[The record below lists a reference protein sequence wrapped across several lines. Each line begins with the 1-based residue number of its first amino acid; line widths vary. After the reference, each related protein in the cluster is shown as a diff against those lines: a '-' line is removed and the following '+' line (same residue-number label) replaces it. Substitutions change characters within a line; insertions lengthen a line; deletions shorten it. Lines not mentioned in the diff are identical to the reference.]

1 MGAGDISLAIMI
13 TAQNQASSVIQG
25 LARDL
30 GPLGVGMAAIGVGAI
45 AAGVAAVKMAGDYQS
60 ATTTLVTGAGESVKN
75 LGLVRQGLLDI
86 SVATG
91 TSTDALVKSMFLVES
106 AGYHGAQ
113 GLQVETIAAE
123 GAKVAHAD
131 LTQTA
136 DILTTSLH
144 DFNLTAG
151 QSTPVMNSLIVTV
164 QNGKMTMDNLNESMK
179 TVLPVAGALHVPLAD
194 VEGAL
199 STMAIAGDK
208 GSIAG
213 THLAMMLK
221 MLANPASTAQKEMS
235 AMGIDSI
242 KLAQTMQTSLPA
254 ALQMIQN
261 AVAQHF
267 VPGSVEYNRAIAT
280 ILGGS
285 KSGIAGLEL
294 MGQNMN
300 TLVADTKA
308 ASDAFRNSGKD
319 VQGWAMV
326 QGDFNQKMDELH
338 ATLNVVLID
347 LGAKM
352 LPVLTDIVQHGLIPF
367 VNNLDYIVK
376 NGSPIITFLQGS
388 SVGATLLRDA
398 LIGLAVAVAAVKIAL
413 LVESMASFIAS
424 VPGMLSN
431 LFLVQSAVTSVG
443 TATTETAAATA
454 TASAGMSF
462 SLAGIAV
469 AFAPLT
475 LAAKYL
481 VDNRSNIID
490 TITGIKNAGSGPT
503 GNGQN
508 TGFIGNWW
516 QQMNQQAADAK
527 KAADD
532 AAAAAKK
539 SADATRYALDQV
551 SQDYIKWLGT
561 TGITWKQYE
570 QQAINARKQIVAD
583 GLAVQSQWAQSVE
596 RGVSD
601 MTTANDKIQSQWSQS
616 VQRSVTT
623 MMTATD
629 KEQSAWAQSVDR
641 NTAKVVGDFGKV
653 AQTADQTVTRL
664 KQLNNP
670 LKTSVDNAAVVKL
683 GLDAD
688 LTRKK
693 LLATNGPYYP
703 VVNVSSIAA
712 SGNTADQTRKKL
724 LAMNGPYYPLV
735 NAGSVAAA
743 GNTADQTRNKLL
755 ALNGSSTWNAY
766 VNTYQNVSTNY
777 LNTGGPVIGHGFAS
791 GVTNNPIGGWYDVG
805 ERGPEKMYVPQG
817 ASILP
822 HGINPTSKGAFGLSG
837 AISGS
842 DKTMNITV
850 QLDSRNMMQA
860 LGVRQAKEIRIQG
873 NYRNG

>member
-151 QSTPVMNSLIVTV
+151 QATPVMNSLIVTV

-221 MLANPASTAQKEMS
+221 MLANPASTASKEMK

-242 KLAQTMQTSLPA
+242 DLANTMRTSLPD
-254 ALQMIQN
+254 ALKMIQN

-300 TLVADTKA
+300 TLVTDTNA
-308 ASDAFRNSGKD
+308 AANAFKNSGKD

-347 LGAKM
+347 LGTKM
-352 LPVLTDIVQHGLIPF
+352 LPILTNVVQNVLIPF

-376 NGSPIITFLQGS
+376 NVSPIITFLQGS
-388 SVGATLLRDA
+388 SVGATLLKDA
-398 LIGLAVAVAAVKIAL
+398 MIGLGLTIAAVKIATI
-413 LVESMASFIAS
+413 VNAMGDFVTD
-424 VPGMLSN
+424 VPGMIAKIY
-431 LFLVQSAVTSVG
+431 LVQTSMTGIG
-443 TATTETAAATA
+443 TASTSAATA
-454 TASAGMSF
+454 TATSAAAMEL
-462 SLAGIAV
+462 SLAGIVTGIGLVLV
-469 AFAPLT
+469 AEIGLAKWIRDNNIVPVAGNNQPDWVTHLQNRVKSVSDAMQLLRQNIKFVTDATTGATIDLAKFAKTADLSGSSTVT
-475 LAAKYL
+475 LAQALAL
-481 VDNRSNIID
+481 V
-490 TITGIKNAGSGPT
+490 GKNASGFLT
-503 GNGQN
+503 
-508 TGFIGNWW
+508 
-516 QQMNQQAADAK
+516 AS
-527 KAADD
+527 DD
-532 AAAAAKK
+532 A
-539 SADATRYALDQV
+539 
-551 SQDYIKWLGT
+551 
-561 TGITWKQYE
+561 
-570 QQAINARKQIVAD
+570 
-583 GLAVQSQWAQSVE
+583 
-596 RGVSD
+596 
-601 MTTANDKIQSQWSQS
+601 
-616 VQRSVTT
+616 
-623 MMTATD
+623 
-629 KEQSAWAQSVDR
+629 
-641 NTAKVVGDFGKV
+641 
-653 AQTADQTVTRL
+653 
-664 KQLNNP
+664 
-670 LKTSVDNAAVVKL
+670 
-683 GLDAD
+683 
-688 LTRKK
+688 
-693 LLATNGPYYP
+693 
-703 VVNVSSIAA
+703 
-712 SGNTADQTRKKL
+712 KL
-724 LAMNGPYYPLV
+724 LAMNIGNVKDMTNGYVTDLKSAVNKTGAFMSLQDQQMALWFKAIQNGSTQTFSQFQADLQNKAEKELKVTGATADDTLKHLLQLNAPLNTSV
-735 NAGSVAAA
+735 DKTAVVAA
-743 GNTADQTRNKLL
+743 GQSADITRAKL
-755 ALNGSSTWNAY
+755 
-766 VNTYQNVSTNY
+766 
-777 LNTGGPVIGHGFAS
+777 
-791 GVTNNPIGGWYDVG
+791 
-805 ERGPEKMYVPQG
+805 
-817 ASILP
+817 
-822 HGINPTSKGAFGLSG
+822 
-837 AISGS
+837 
-842 DKTMNITV
+842 
-850 QLDSRNMMQA
+850 
-860 LGVRQAKEIRIQG
+860 
-873 NYRNG
+873 

>member
-1 MGAGDISLAIMI
+1 
-13 TAQNQASSVIQG
+13 
-25 LARDL
+25 
-30 GPLGVGMAAIGVGAI
+30 MAAIGVGAI

-388 SVGATLLRDA
+388 SVGATVLKDA
-398 LIGLAVAVAAVKIAL
+398 MIGLAVAIAAVKITN
-413 LVESMASFIAS
+413 LVTGMASFVSA
-424 VPGMLSN
+424 VPGMLAKIY
-431 LFLVQSAVTSVG
+431 LVQTSMTGIG
-443 TATTETAAATA
+443 TASTSAATA
-454 TASAGMSF
+454 TATSAAAMEL
-462 SLAGIAV
+462 SLAGIV
-469 AFAPLT
+469 
-475 LAAKYL
+475 
-481 VDNRSNIID
+481 
-490 TITGIKNAGSGPT
+490 TGIGLVLVAEIGLAKWIRDNNIVPKAGT
-503 GNGQN
+503 
-508 TGFIGNWW
+508 
-516 QQMNQQAADAK
+516 NQPDWVTHLNSAKIAADN
-527 KAADD
+527 
-532 AAAAAKK
+532 AAAAMK
-539 SADATRYALDQV
+539 ALDGQIKTAW
-551 SQDYIKWLGT
+551 SDMNALGDY
-561 TGITWKQYE
+561 
-570 QQAINARKQIVAD
+570 
-583 GLAVQSQWAQSVE
+583 AQSHQ
-596 RGVSD
+596 RILGDITDPIALTKADTQLQYTKSKLD
-601 MTTANDKIQSQWSQS
+601 DLAKPYIIPIITTEIEKS
-616 VQRSVTT
+616 
-623 MMTATD
+623 
-629 KEQSAWAQSVDR
+629 
-641 NTAKVVGDFGKV
+641 
-653 AQTADQTVTRL
+653 RL
-664 KQLNNP
+664 K
-670 LKTSVDNAAVVKL
+670 
-683 GLDAD
+683 
-688 LTRKK
+688 
-693 LLATNGPYYP
+693 
-703 VVNVSSIAA
+703 
-712 SGNTADQTRKKL
+712 
-724 LAMNGPYYPLV
+724 
-735 NAGSVAAA
+735 
-743 GNTADQTRNKLL
+743 
-755 ALNGSSTWNAY
+755 
-766 VNTYQNVSTNY
+766 
-777 LNTGGPVIGHGFAS
+777 VI
-791 GVTNNPIGGWYDVG
+791 
-805 ERGPEKMYVPQG
+805 E
-817 ASILP
+817 
-822 HGINPTSKGAFGLSG
+822 
-837 AISGS
+837 
-842 DKTMNITV
+842 
-850 QLDSRNMMQA
+850 
-860 LGVRQAKEIRIQG
+860 
-873 NYRNG
+873 

>member
-30 GPLGVGMAAIGVGAI
+30 GPLGVGMAAVGVGAV
-45 AAGVAAVKMAGDYQS
+45 AAGVAAVKMAGDYRS
-60 ATTTLVTGAGESVKN
+60 TTTTLVTGAGESVKN
-75 LGLVRQGLLDI
+75 LGMVRQGLLGI

-106 AGYHGAQ
+106 AGYHGAA

-300 TLVADTKA
+300 TLVTDTNA
-308 ASDAFRNSGKD
+308 AANAFKNSGKD

-326 QGDFNQKMDELH
+326 QGDFNQKLDQLH

-347 LGAKM
+347 LGTKM
-352 LPVLTDIVQHGLIPF
+352 LPVLTDIVQNGLIPF

-388 SVGATLLRDA
+388 SVGATLLKDA
-398 LIGLAVAVAAVKIAL
+398 MIGLALAIAAVKIATI
-413 LVESMASFIAS
+413 VNAMGDFVAA
-424 VPGMLSN
+424 VPGMLAKIY
-431 LFLVQSAVTSVG
+431 LVQTSMTGIG
-443 TATTETAAATA
+443 TASTSAATA
-454 TASAGMSF
+454 TATSAAAMEL
-462 SLAGIAV
+462 SLAGIVTGIGLVLV
-469 AFAPLT
+469 AEIGLAKWIRDNNIVPKAGTNQPDWVTHLNSTKTSADNAAKAAKDLDAQIQQAWKDEQGLYDWAHSHNHILGDLQDPLT
-475 LAAKYL
+475 LQPTDVKIMTIKSHLDDLAKPWVLPTDLPNRNLTALDLKVIDLKSHIDDLQGPVSIGVLTPDVEIARAKVIDLKSHMDDLTGPVNVGVLTPDVVAA
-481 VDNRSNIID
+481 RMAAID
-490 TITGIKNAGSGPT
+490 AKSHLDDLKGPT
-503 GNGQN
+503 TPIVLTPQITSANVLAMETKTHLDDLVGPTDIL
-508 TGFIGNWW
+508 TGYPDLTSANVLAMETKTHLDDLIGPTNIGV
-516 QQMNQQAADAK
+516 NYGSLTQANVNAMVLK
-527 KAADD
+527 SHLDD
-532 AAAAAKK
+532 I
-539 SADATRYALDQV
+539 S
-551 SQDYIKWLGT
+551 
-561 TGITWKQYE
+561 
-570 QQAINARKQIVAD
+570 
-583 GLAVQSQWAQSVE
+583 
-596 RGVSD
+596 
-601 MTTANDKIQSQWSQS
+601 
-616 VQRSVTT
+616 
-623 MMTATD
+623 
-629 KEQSAWAQSVDR
+629 
-641 NTAKVVGDFGKV
+641 
-653 AQTADQTVTRL
+653 
-664 KQLNNP
+664 NNP
-670 LKTSVDNAAVVKL
+670 
-683 GLDAD
+683 
-688 LTRKK
+688 
-693 LLATNGPYYP
+693 
-703 VVNVSSIAA
+703 VNV
-712 SGNTADQTRKKL
+712 N
-724 LAMNGPYYPLV
+724 
-735 NAGSVAAA
+735 
-743 GNTADQTRNKLL
+743 
-755 ALNGSSTWNAY
+755 
-766 VNTYQNVSTNY
+766 VNTNY
-777 LNTGGPVIGHGFAS
+777 SSSGTPPPLNIPIRRFAS
-791 GVTNNPIGGWYDVG
+791 GVENFSGGMAFVHQGEVLMNLSRGTNVIPANKVSTG
-805 ERGPEKMYVPQG
+805 
-817 ASILP
+817 
-822 HGINPTSKGAFGLSG
+822 KGAFGLSSARG
-837 AISGS
+837 GN

-860 LGVRQAKEIRIQG
+860 LGVRMGKEVRIQG